1 MEAQVLD
8 LEKVI
13 TRFWPMAL
21 GIQLE
26 NFHEVDEAAI
36 LQLND
41 PQSAGRIAG
50 IRHWLGVHYAVFQG
64 LTNAQ
69 RDNVTAAIVG
79 WADAHRPNPAP
90 LAPAALA
97 DAHEGLA
104 AACVQGLGI
113 QRDVSSLAS
122 KALWLCYPEN
132 VPMLDRNARNA
143 LYVLS
148 KLMDD
153 FPQAPAEAT
162 GYRAFVHVWLG
173 LYNQYKTTIEPL
185 EIAGYPYRV
194 RVFDKILWLL
204 GDPRYG
210 MRP

>member
-1 MEAQVLD
+1 MLD

-21 GIQLE
+21 GMQLE

-41 PQSAGRIAG
+41 PQNAGRIAG
-50 IRHWLGVHYAVFQG
+50 IRHWLEVHYAVFQG

-79 WADAHRPNPAP
+79 WADHDRPNLAP
-90 LAPAALA
+90 LTPAELA

-104 AACVQGLGI
+104 AACVQGLGRP
-113 QRDVSSLAS
+113 RDFSSLAS

-148 KLMDD
+148 KLKCD
-153 FPQAPAEAT
+153 FPQAPADAT

-173 LYNQYKTTIEPL
+173 LYDQYQTTIESL
-185 EIAGYPYRV
+185 EIREYPYRV
-194 RVFDKILWLL
+194 RVFDKILWLV

-210 MRP
+210 MGP